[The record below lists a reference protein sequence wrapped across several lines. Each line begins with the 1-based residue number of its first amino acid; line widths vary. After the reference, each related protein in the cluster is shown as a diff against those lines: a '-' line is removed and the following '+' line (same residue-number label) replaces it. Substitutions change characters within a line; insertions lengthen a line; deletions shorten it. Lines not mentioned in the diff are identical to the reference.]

1 MHNYYGNS
9 QKCHSNDRDCRNESK
24 TRRVVI
30 ALIFWFFITCALCL
44 LGGCLCYHVRKVYQ
58 QYREDE
64 REEKEREENEG
75 KNKSKMT
82 FDEEF
87 WYKREQAQLKDK
99 QRKEKRENDKSVDLT
114 NTTQLKTIE
123 HTDAYSTISPMNE
136 QSKLTMNSSTKED
149 ILQQRSIVSKTSN

>member
-1 MHNYYGNS
+1 
-9 QKCHSNDRDCRNESK
+9 
-24 TRRVVI
+24 
-30 ALIFWFFITCALCL
+30 
-44 LGGCLCYHVRKVYQ
+44 
-58 QYREDE
+58 
-64 REEKEREENEG
+64 
-75 KNKSKMT
+75 MT